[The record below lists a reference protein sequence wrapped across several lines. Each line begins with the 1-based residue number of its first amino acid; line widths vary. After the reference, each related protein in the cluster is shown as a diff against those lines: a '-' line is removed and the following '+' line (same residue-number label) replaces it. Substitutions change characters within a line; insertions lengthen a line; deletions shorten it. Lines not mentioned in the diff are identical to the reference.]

1 MNLSE
6 IKTALAGLVTTGHF
20 EFERSAARLTTLCN
34 LFFERYGD
42 GPVSLLRAPAR
53 MGVLGEH
60 IDYVSYLPTASLT
73 FASRERDA
81 WMLYR
86 KSNKPVIR
94 CLSSSARFEPSS
106 FSIPRLAKFGDEVQ
120 ADWLDFLFAH
130 GTPKAH
136 WQNYI
141 NAAVTFA
148 CGKFGEQ
155 IQNGFDFALGS
166 NIPPGGGASSSSAL
180 VVLGGAAIRNVN
192 GISWTPE
199 ELARDSALAEW
210 FIGTRG
216 GSMDHL
222 TICLGAAANAVLIDY
237 ATDQTRLAA
246 LPDQPFKWITFFTK
260 PADKGREIMIEYN
273 ERAAVSRL
281 LIPAII
287 DHWKVRAPA
296 RHDVWCDTR
305 KLLARGSLEAFD
317 TAHDL
322 FTALPETI
330 SIETLRCEYPDTLVE
345 LERAFPA
352 LVNDTPRWPLKIR
365 TRALHHLGEAKRV
378 TLATH
383 TLDAIQNENDSGYTL
398 SSMQMLG
405 KLLNESHASLRDLYN
420 VSVPEVDELITII
433 REDPHVLGAR
443 VMGGGFGGNVLA
455 LTTRDHSQN
464 LIMQVQEQY
473 YSARGRNGVGEGS
486 VIISTPGSG
495 LRDVDLNELWRDA
508 IASINPLGSTAASH
522 VPKLRTLIDA
532 SSISFDPHDVWP
544 VIVAAGQ
551 GTRAADT
558 GLNVPKPLALIGDRP
573 AIVHVLRSIR
583 AGLGETRPPVI
594 IVSPNNEA
602 AIRDALHGEH
612 VLFVTQPHALGTG
625 DAVLNAHE
633 LMHDFAGLALVVWS
647 TQPVIRPQTFV
658 RAVKLAHLFDSY
670 EMVLPT
676 AFLDDPYAPLRRN
689 KCGAIESATETHL
702 ENTQTADFGE
712 TNIGLFVLK
721 NQTMFQVLRE
731 LRDRYWN
738 ETTDNYNRSHGE
750 LGFPNELISTLA
762 QRESG
767 VFASPFADPREEQ
780 GIKQLADLSRC
791 KRFISELEYGEQT
804 ARAFDGHDAK

>member
-6 IKTALAGLVTTGHF
+6 IKTALASLVTAGDI
-20 EFERSAARLTTLCN
+20 ELERTAARLTTLCN
-34 LFFERYGD
+34 LFFDRYGD

-86 KSNKPVIR
+86 KSDEPVIR
-94 CLSSSARFEPSS
+94 CVSSSAKFEPSS
-106 FSIPRLAKFGDEVQ
+106 FSIVGVPELSGDIQAK
-120 ADWLDFLFAH
+120 WLDFLFAH
-130 GTPKAH
+130 GTPEPH

-141 NAAVTFA
+141 NAGVTFA
-148 CGKFGEQ
+148 RGKFGEQ
-155 IQNGFDFALGS
+155 IQNGFDFALDS

-192 GISWTPE
+192 EISWMPE

-246 LPDQPFKWITFFTK
+246 LPDQPFEWITFFTK

-287 DHWKVRAPA
+287 DHWKVSAPA
-296 RHDVWCDTR
+296 RHKTWCET
-305 KLLARGSLEAFD
+305 KQELARGSAEAFQ

-322 FTALPETI
+322 FTSLPETI
-330 SIETLRCEYPDTLVE
+330 SIETVRSDYPDTLLE
-345 LERAFPA
+345 LERSFPA

-365 TRALHHLGEAKRV
+365 TRGLHHLGEAKRV
-378 TLATH
+378 TLATK
-383 TLDAIQNENDSGYTL
+383 TLDSIQNEKHSEYTL
-398 SSMQMLG
+398 SGMKELG
-405 KLLNESHASLRDLYN
+405 RLLNESHASLRDLYN
-420 VSVPEVDELITII
+420 VSVPEVDELIRIV

-455 LTTRDHSQN
+455 LTTREHSQN
-464 LIMQVQEQY
+464 LINQVQEQY
-473 YSARGRNGVGEGS
+473 YSARGRNGVNEGS
-486 VIISTPGSG
+486 VIVSTPGPG
-495 LRDVDLNELWRDA
+495 LSEIDVDEFWCD
-508 IASINPLGSTAASH
+508 SIMKINSLGTGVPSH
-522 VPKLRTLIDA
+522 ANKLRALID
-532 SSISFDPHDVWP
+532 SSSVSLDAQEIWP

-551 GTRAADT
+551 GTRAAET
-558 GLNVPKPLALIGDRP
+558 GLSMPKPLAMVAGEP
-573 AIVHVLRSIR
+573 AITRVLRSIR
-583 AGLGETRPPVI
+583 EGLGETRPPVI
-594 IVSPNNEA
+594 IVSPSNEA
-602 AIRDALHGEH
+602 AIRDALHGQN
-612 VLFVTQPHALGTG
+612 VRFATQPHALGTG
-625 DAVLNAHE
+625 DAVLSAE
-633 LMHDFAGLALVVWS
+633 KLMHDFAGLALVVWS
-647 TQPVIRPQTFV
+647 TQPVIRPQTFA
-658 RAVKLAHLFDSY
+658 RAVKLARLFNSY

-676 AFLDDPYAPLRRN
+676 ASIKNPYAPIARN
-689 KCGAIESATETHL
+689 EYGEIASASETHL
-702 ENTQTADFGE
+702 EDAEAHDFGE
-712 TNIGLFVLK
+712 TNIGLFILK
-721 NQTMFQVLRE
+721 NQTMFQVLGE
-731 LRDRYWN
+731 LRDRCWD
-738 ETTDNYNRSHGE
+738 ESTGRYNRARGE
-750 LGFPNELISTLA
+750 LGFPNELISALA
-762 QRESG
+762 SRKFG

-780 GIKQLADLSRC
+780 GIKRLEDVSRC
-791 KRFISELEYGEQT
+791 EKFLSELQAEEIGERQ
-804 ARAFDGHDAK
+804 RREI